1 MLILNFVT
9 KSQQKQLMDAKIV
22 KYKIFGNVVDI
33 RHKMVIFSIN
43 VSLFVAMELPIN
55 MKLMKVTVI

>member
-22 KYKIFGNVVDI
+22 QYKIFGNVVDTL
-33 RHKMVIFSIN
+33 HKMVIFSIN
-43 VSLFVAMELPIN
+43 VNLFVAMELPIN